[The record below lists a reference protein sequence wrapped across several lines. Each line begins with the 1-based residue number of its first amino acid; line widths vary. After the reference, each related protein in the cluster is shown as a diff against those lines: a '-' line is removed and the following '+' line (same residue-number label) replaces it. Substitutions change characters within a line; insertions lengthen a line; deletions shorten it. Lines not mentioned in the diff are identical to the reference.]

1 MTTNMELHFSTQ
13 GVAII
18 LTMIVHL
25 CGGVWLAASVVSQLK
40 NLNDNIMRVEKEL
53 EKRDVQ
59 IAALWKRTDEIRD
72 FMMSQHFPDT
82 AFNKVV
88 KK

>member
-1 MTTNMELHFSTQ
+1 MELHFSSQ

-18 LTMIVHL
+18 LTMVVHL
-25 CGGVWLAASVVSQLK
+25 CGGVWLASSVVTQLK

-53 EKRDVQ
+53 EKRDTQ

-72 FMMSQHFPDT
+72 FMMQQHFPER
-82 AFNKVV
+82 V

>member
-1 MTTNMELHFSTQ
+1 MELHFSTQ

-25 CGGVWLAASVVSQLK
+25 CGGVWLAASVVTQLK
-40 NLNDNIMRVEKEL
+40 ALNDNIMRVEKEL

-72 FMMSQHFPDT
+72 FMMSRHFPDT
-82 AFNKVV
+82 EFNKVV